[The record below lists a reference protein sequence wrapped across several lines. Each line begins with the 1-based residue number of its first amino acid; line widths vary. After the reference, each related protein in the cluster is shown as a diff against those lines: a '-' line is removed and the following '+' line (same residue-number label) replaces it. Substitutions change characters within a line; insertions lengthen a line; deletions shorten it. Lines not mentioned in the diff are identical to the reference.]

1 MKLMVYTM
9 VSLREKT
16 RMHVSETSSILS
28 IYTPDSTYAE
38 PERRELSPYNQTKTK
53 ENETKGNEIQ
63 LVVLH
68 KNVGSAL
75 CIEKANHLHLN
86 H

>member
-1 MKLMVYTM
+1 M

-53 ENETKGNEIQ
+53 ENETKENTIEETWHYIKQLAPLRGIQ
-63 LVVLH
+63 LT
-68 KNVGSAL
+68 
-75 CIEKANHLHLN
+75 I
-86 H
+86 